1 MPKNTFLRKGV
12 LNLSYRTLKS
22 IFHEYNESKMKEEYY
37 KRFNSLAS
45 FKTNIN
51 INPMEN
57 GKKVVNKKYPL
68 FFMVTK
74 NLSKKQELISVNSR
88 RIDRALN
95 SVPYIVRE
103 QYFNDLLIDELQST
117 NEIENVFSTKKE
129 IAHALNNKSSE
140 FLKFRGLVDQYK
152 EIELSQKIRISSV
165 RDIREIYDKLVSR
178 EINEQDKLDGDLF
191 RKNFVGV
198 HDGSTNK
205 YIHVGLE
212 PETKIIEYIGE
223 MLTFLKYFD
232 APEPFKIMASHYL
245 FEYIHPF
252 YDGNGRVGRFIIA
265 KLLSDYYDNYTALT
279 FSYVIN
285 RNKSKYYKAFMTA
298 SNHLNCGDLTGFIEI
313 MLDLLIVGQDR
324 ILDDLM
330 PKMDATEKLTSY
342 LANHYKKV
350 DYEFLYLLSM
360 DKLFSNK
367 RNRLSLIDI
376 ENILGVGRVKINN
389 TIKKYNQYLVK
400 VKSRPTIYEI
410 SDEFLN
416 MIIR

>member
-1 MPKNTFLRKGV
+1 MG
-12 LNLSYRTLKS
+12 YRTLKT
-22 IFHEYNESKMKEEYY
+22 ILHEHNESKMKDEYT
-37 KRFNSLAS
+37 KRFNSLTS
-45 FKTNIN
+45 FNTNIN
-51 INPMEN
+51 IIPMEN
-57 GKKVVNKKYPL
+57 GKKVNDLEYPL

-74 NLSKKQELISVNSR
+74 NLSKKQELISINSR
-88 RIDRALN
+88 KIDRALN
-95 SVPYIVRE
+95 SLPYAARE

-117 NEIENVFSTKKE
+117 NEIENVFSTKQE
-129 IAHALNNKSSE
+129 IAHALNNQSSD

-152 EIELSQKIRISSV
+152 EIELNKKIKVDNV
-165 RDIREIYDKLVSR
+165 RDIRAIYDKLVSN
-178 EINEQDKLDGDLF
+178 EINEQDKLDGELF

-205 YIHVGLE
+205 YIHVGLQ
-212 PETKIIEYIGE
+212 PETKIVEYIGE

-232 APEPFKIMASHYL
+232 APQPFKIMASHYL

-298 SNHLNCGDLTGFIEI
+298 SNHLNCGDLTEFIDT
-313 MLDLLIVGQDR
+313 MLDLLIAGQER
-324 ILDDLM
+324 ILDELI
-330 PKMDATEKLTSY
+330 PKMDATEKLTVY
-342 LANHYKKV
+342 LTSHYKKI

-360 DKLFSNK
+360 DKLFGNK
-367 RNRLSLIDI
+367 RNRLTLIDL

-389 TIKKYNQYLVK
+389 TIKKYGNYLVK
-400 VKSRPTIYEI
+400 IKSRPTIYEI

-416 MIIR
+416 SIIK

>member
-1 MPKNTFLRKGV
+1 M
-12 LNLSYRTLKS
+12 SYRTLKS

-45 FKTNIN
+45 FNTNIN
-51 INPMEN
+51 ITPMEN

-129 IAHALNNKSSE
+129 IAHALNNKSSD

-205 YIHVGLE
+205 YIHVGLV

-232 APEPFKIMASHYL
+232 APQPFKIMASHYL

-252 YDGNGRVGRFIIA
+252 YDGNGRVGRFIIT

-279 FSYVIN
+279 FSYAIN
-285 RNKSKYYKAFMTA
+285 RNKSKYYKAFINA
-298 SNHLNCGDLTGFIEI
+298 SNYLNCGDLTGFIEI
-313 MLDLLIVGQDR
+313 MLDLLIMGQDR
-324 ILDDLM
+324 ILDDLI
-330 PKMDATEKLTSY
+330 PKMDATEKLTRY
-342 LANHYKKV
+342 LEIHYKRI
-350 DYEFLYLLSM
+350 DYKFLYLLSM
-360 DKLFSNK
+360 DKLFGNK

-376 ENILGVGRVKINN
+376 ENVLGVGRVKINN

-400 VKSRPTIYEI
+400 VKNRPAIYEI

-416 MIIR
+416 MILR

>member
-1 MPKNTFLRKGV
+1 M
-12 LNLSYRTLKS
+12 SYRTLKS
-22 IFHEYNESKMKEEYY
+22 IFHEYNETKMKDEYY
-37 KRFNSLAS
+37 KRINSLAS

-57 GKKVVNKKYPL
+57 GEKVVNKKYPL

-178 EINEQDKLDGDLF
+178 EINEHDKLDGDLF

-400 VKSRPTIYEI
+400 VKSRPIIYEI